1 MKQPYKTIDIH
12 GFTPD
17 RAKRELEFMI
27 SRAPQNAEKILVI
40 HGYSRGTVLRDLVR
54 RGLNS
59 PRIREVMPCFAN
71 DGESTI
77 WLRKDIF

>member
-1 MKQPYKTIDIH
+1 MRKPYKTIDVH
-12 GFTPD
+12 GFSPEQ
-17 RAKRELEFMI
+17 AKRLIEFEI
-27 SRAPQNAEKILVI
+27 KRAPQGTDKILVI

-54 RGLNS
+54 YGLES

-77 WLRKDIF
+77 YLK

>member
-1 MKQPYKTIDIH
+1 MKRPYKIIDIH

-17 RAKRELEFMI
+17 RAKRQLEFEI
-27 SRAPQNAEKILVI
+27 RRAPQNAEKILVI
-40 HGYSRGTVLRDLVR
+40 HGCNHGTVLRDLVR
-54 RGLNS
+54 GGLDS

-77 WLRKDIF
+77 YLK